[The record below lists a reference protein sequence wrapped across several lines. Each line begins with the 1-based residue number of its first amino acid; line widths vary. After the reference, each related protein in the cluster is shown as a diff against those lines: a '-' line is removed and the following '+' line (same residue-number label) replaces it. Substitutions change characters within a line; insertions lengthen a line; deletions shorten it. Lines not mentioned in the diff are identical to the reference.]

1 MRPRAAVRWSPM
13 PDSRNDTR
21 APPHAMKKRRS
32 AWRTLL
38 AALGIAGL
46 GSAPCAAE
54 GTLLKDV
61 TFADASAAA
70 TSAELARRL
79 LTPLAYRR
87 VAPHL
92 RDARA
97 MPLDVARERFAV
109 YVPEGAPPPDGYA
122 VLVFIPP
129 WSEAALPRDWPRILD
144 RHGMIFVSAA
154 NSGNDA
160 DTLDRRIPLALLG
173 YENIRRRYPVDAN
186 RVYVGGLSGGSRV
199 ALRVALA
206 WPDLFRGALLNA
218 GSDPVGGSNGLTIP
232 PADLFRRFQ
241 DSTRIVFLTGERD
254 EVNVHNDLVAAKS
267 LRAWCA
273 FDQKTLAMPR
283 RGHEIADAAAL
294 ERALRELEKPA
305 PDDDADAAA
314 CRKGIEQKLA
324 ADVADAEAAAD
335 HGERER
341 AVDAMNAI
349 DARYGGLAAGAIDD
363 IERKIDRDD

>member
-1 MRPRAAVRWSPM
+1 MADSTTHSRRAERTS
-13 PDSRNDTR
+13 
-21 APPHAMKKRRS
+21 RS
-32 AWRTLL
+32 AWRSLL

-46 GSAPCAAE
+46 GSAPATGSAAD
-54 GTLLKDV
+54 GGFMRDV

-70 TSAELARRL
+70 SSAELARRL

-92 RDARA
+92 GDARA
-97 MPLDVARERFAV
+97 MPLDVAKERFAI
-109 YVPEGAPPPDGYA
+109 YVPEGAPPPNGYA
-122 VLVFIPP
+122 LLVFVPP
-129 WSEAALPRDWPRILD
+129 WSEAALPHDWPRILD
-144 RHGMIFVSAA
+144 KHGMIFVSAA

-173 YENIRRRYPVDAN
+173 YENIRRRYAVDAN

-206 WPDLFRGALLNA
+206 HPDLFRGALLNA
-218 GSDPVGGSNGLTIP
+218 GSDPVGSSNGLTIP

-241 DSTRIVFLTGERD
+241 DSTRLVFLTGERD

-267 LRAWCA
+267 LREWCA
-273 FDQKTLAMPR
+273 LDQALLTMPR
-283 RGHEIADAAAL
+283 RGHEIADAAGL
-294 ERALRELEKPA
+294 ERAVRELEGPSRK
-305 PDDDADAAA
+305 DVADVAG
-314 CRKGIEQKLA
+314 CRDMIEQKLA
-324 ADVADAEAAAD
+324 ADVAAAEAAAV

-349 DARYGGLAAGAIDD
+349 DARYGGLSADALVG
-363 IERKIDRDD
+363 IERKLESHD

>member
-1 MRPRAAVRWSPM
+1 MSDPGIDPRAVR
-13 PDSRNDTR
+13 
-21 APPHAMKKRRS
+21 HAMQRPHR
-32 AWRTLL
+32 AWRALL
-38 AALGIAGL
+38 AALGLAGA
-46 GSAPCAAE
+46 GAAATCRADD
-54 GTLLKDV
+54 GLMKNV

-70 TSAELARRL
+70 SSAELARRL

-92 RDARA
+92 GDART
-97 MPLDVARERFAV
+97 MPLDVAKERFAV
-109 YVPEGAPPPDGYA
+109 YVPRGAPPPNGYA

-144 RHGMIFVSAA
+144 KHGMIFVSAA

-206 WPDLFRGALLNA
+206 YPDLFRGALLNA
-218 GSDPVGGSNGLTIP
+218 GSDPVGGNTGLTIP

-254 EVNVHNDLVAAKS
+254 EVNVHNDLLAAKS
-267 LRAWCA
+267 LRKWCA
-273 FDQKTLAMPR
+273 LDQETLAMPR
-283 RGHEIADAAAL
+283 RGHEIADAAGL
-294 ERALRELEKPA
+294 DRALRELEKPPA
-305 PDDDADAAA
+305 DDAADVAA
-314 CRKGIEQKLA
+314 CRAGIEEELA
-324 ADVADAEAAAD
+324 ADVAAAKAAAALGDRD
-335 HGERER
+335 H
-341 AVDAMNAI
+341 AVEAMNAI
-349 DARYGGLAAGAIDD
+349 NERYGGLAAEALAD
-363 IERKIDRDD
+363 IERRLAGHD

>member
-1 MRPRAAVRWSPM
+1 MSDSKSRPHTSRRETRKPESRW
-13 PDSRNDTR
+13 
-21 APPHAMKKRRS
+21 RS
-32 AWRTLL
+32 LL
-38 AALGIAGL
+38 AALGIAGF
-46 GSAPCAAE
+46 GSVAPCPAADS
-54 GTLLKDV
+54 GFMKDV

-70 TSAELARRL
+70 SSVELARRL

-92 RDARA
+92 GDARA
-97 MPLDVARERFAV
+97 MPIDIANERFAV
-109 YVPEGAPPPDGYA
+109 YVPEGAPPPNGYA

-173 YENIRRRYPVDAN
+173 YENIRRRYRVDAN

-206 WPDLFRGALLNA
+206 YPDLFRGALLNA
-218 GSDPVGGSNGLTIP
+218 GSDAIGGSNGLTIP

-241 DSTRIVFLTGERD
+241 DSTRLVFLTGERD
-254 EVNVHNDLVAAKS
+254 EINVHNDLVAAKS

-273 FDQKTLAMPR
+273 LDQETLAMPR
-283 RGHEIADAAAL
+283 RGHEIADAAGL
-294 ERALRELEKPA
+294 ERALRELEKPSSG
-305 PDDDADAAA
+305 DDASLTA
-314 CRKGIEQKLA
+314 CRAAIERRLA

-335 HGERER
+335 RGERER
-341 AVDAMNAI
+341 TVDAMNAI
-349 DARYGGLAAGAIDD
+349 DARYGGLAADALAG
-363 IERKIDRDD
+363 IERKLGPHE

>member
-1 MRPRAAVRWSPM
+1 M
-13 PDSRNDTR
+13 
-21 APPHAMKKRRS
+21 
-32 AWRTLL
+32 
-38 AALGIAGL
+38 
-46 GSAPCAAE
+46 
-54 GTLLKDV
+54 KDV

-70 TSAELARRL
+70 SSAELARRL

-87 VAPHL
+87 VAPHIG
-92 RDARA
+92 DARA
-97 MPLDVARERFAV
+97 MPLDVAKERFAV
-109 YVPEGAPPPDGYA
+109 YVPEGAPPPNGYA

-173 YENIRRRYPVDAN
+173 YENIRRRYPIDAN

-206 WPDLFRGALLNA
+206 YPDLFRGALLTA
-218 GSDPVGGSNGLTIP
+218 GSDPVGGNNGLMIP

-241 DSTRIVFLTGERD
+241 DSTRVVFLTGERD

-273 FDQKTLAMPR
+273 LDQETLTMPR
-283 RGHEIADAAAL
+283 RGHEIADAAGL

-305 PDDDADAAA
+305 PSDPLDLAS
-314 CRKGIEQKLA
+314 CRAGIEQKLA

-335 HGERER
+335 RGENEQ

-349 DARYGGLAAGAIDD
+349 DARYGGLAADALAG
-363 IERKIDRDD
+363 IERRIDRQH